1 MRELSGS
8 DVLLLDA
15 FSCALCSKGTQWAAM
30 PERNVWK
37 SIYHDAQEHKIF
49 PMIMESVNRS
59 SIFAADDR
67 LRHNYLFY
75 LKRAEAE
82 IQTQAQRSADFL
94 LLYDYLLQKGLK
106 PQVMKG
112 IICRNLY
119 PQPEHRPSADEDL
132 LIDEKDFPACHQAIL
147 EYGLQ
152 LVDPTEDI
160 WNSHEVAYQDQE
172 TLLYIEVHKQMFPT
186 GSPIF
191 SKWNDYFGRNP
202 ENCITD
208 QIYGFTLYTLDHTD
222 HLLYL
227 ILHAFKH
234 FLYGGFGIR
243 QIADIALFSKEYAE
257 KIDWGTIQT
266 ALCEVNAKD
275 FTRALYKIANQYLSL
290 ELTQPLI
297 LPGWNLAEI
306 DETGLLFDVME
317 SGLYGASTPRRQHSS
332 NMTLYAVENKQAK
345 KGSHLSALLHTVF
358 LPRKNLEKR
367 YPYLQKVPFLL
378 PLAWSQRIIQY
389 VSDSKNRKK
398 QSGGKDQLT
407 DGIQL
412 GKQRIELLKEY
423 HII

>member
-1 MRELSGS
+1 MGKLDESDVKLLEAFAAALNRTPLTWSSVPKGDDWRELYRR
-8 DVLLLDA
+8 
-15 FSCALCSKGTQWAAM
+15 ALQ
-30 PERNVWK
+30 
-37 SIYHDAQEHKIF
+37 HKTF
-49 PMIMESVNRS
+49 PMIMEAISQSPCFLKKKETQTYYNYYLNR
-59 SIFAADDR
+59 A
-67 LRHNYLFY
+67 
-75 LKRAEAE
+75 KGE
-82 IQTQAQRSADFL
+82 ICTQAQRSADFL
-94 LLYDYLLQKGLK
+94 LLYDFLLQKGLK

-202 ENCITD
+202 ENYITD

-290 ELTQPLI
+290 EFTQPLI
-297 LPGWNLAEI
+297 LPGWNLAKI

-317 SGLYGASTPRRQHSS
+317 SGLYGASTPGRQHSS

-345 KGSHLSALLHTVF
+345 KGRPVWHASEGQNH
-358 LPRKNLEKR
+358 
-367 YPYLQKVPFLL
+367 
-378 PLAWSQRIIQY
+378 
-389 VSDSKNRKK
+389 
-398 QSGGKDQLT
+398 
-407 DGIQL
+407 
-412 GKQRIELLKEY
+412 
-423 HII
+423 